1 MRKGFTLL
9 ELVVVIIILGIL
21 GTLGTSQYFRMI
33 ERSRGAEA
41 RAIMGQIRSMAA
53 GMYMN
58 RYNITGFNNAEAGIG
73 PSAEQVPSKCR
84 NSHYF
89 YYNISSAG
97 SASNLTITAYRCNI
111 GTGASADQK
120 GGKTPDATA
129 AGNLSLTID
138 LSSTGS
144 DTWTS
149 DPAGIY

>member
-41 RAIMGQIRSMAA
+41 RAILGQIRSMAA

-58 RYNITGFNNAEAGIG
+58 KYSLTGFNNDEAGIG
-73 PSAEQVPSKCR
+73 ITDEQVPSVCR
-84 NSHYF
+84 KTHYF
-89 YYNISSAG
+89 YYNVSSVGNAN
-97 SASNLTITAYRCNI
+97 NLAIMAHRCN
-111 GTGASADQK
+111 TK
-120 GGKTPDATA
+120 GGEGETGGKVPDATA
-129 AGNLSLTID
+129 VGNLTLKID
-138 LSSTGS
+138 LSSTGG